1 MKENLGYPMV
11 TREEIER
18 AYETIHEHI
27 VDTPIIIS
35 ATLSDLCGCTTLF
48 KLENLQVTGAFKE
61 RGALNKLMNLT
72 DAEKTRGV
80 VAASAGNH
88 AQGVACHAKR
98 LGIPATIVMP
108 RGTPLVKIT
117 STQHWDAQVIL
128 EGDSYD
134 DSYAFAQKLAT
145 EEGATYIH
153 AFADPLVIAGQ
164 GTIGIEILRHP
175 LCGDLDAIVVP
186 IGGGG
191 LISGVAAYVKTL
203 RPDVR
208 IIGVETESCPA
219 MKETL
224 DCGRALSLSPSEP
237 ACLADGIMVRKVGD
251 INVEMVRR
259 YVDDI
264 VTVNDDEIANA
275 ILLLL
280 EIEKNVVEGAGA
292 VPLAALLNRK
302 ISGLSAKKV
311 LSILSGGNI
320 DVTLLSRIITRGLAF
335 DGRLVQFQIQLRDVP
350 GALESVLH
358 LFHEANANILEIVHH
373 HYTAGAPI
381 GRINV
386 TITLETK
393 SFGHIGEIQRNLDES
408 GYLSYRNAPM
418 ADVATPLE

>member
-1 MKENLGYPMV
+1 MV
-11 TREEIER
+11 TREDIER
-18 AYETIHEHI
+18 AYEAIHEHI
-27 VDTPIIIS
+27 VDTPIIAS

-48 KLENLQVTGAFKE
+48 KLENLQITGAFKE
-61 RGALNKLMNLT
+61 RGALNKLINLS

-80 VAASAGNH
+80 IAASAGNH

-117 STQHWDAQVIL
+117 STQYWGATVIL
-128 EGDSYD
+128 EGASYD
-134 DSYAFAQKLAT
+134 DAYSFAQKQA
-145 EEGATYIH
+145 EKEGITYIH

-164 GTIGIEILRHP
+164 GTIGIEVLRHH
-175 LCGDLDAIVVP
+175 LCKDLEAIVVP

-191 LISGVAAYVKTL
+191 LISGIAAYVKAL
-203 RPDVR
+203 RPDVK

-224 DCGRALSLSPSEP
+224 DCGRVLSIATSEP

-251 INVEMVRR
+251 INVEMVRK
-259 YVDDI
+259 YVDEI

-302 ISGLSAKKV
+302 IANVAGKKV
-311 LSILSGGNI
+311 LSIISGGNI

-335 DGRLVQFQIQLRDVP
+335 DGRLVQFQIQVRDMP

-358 LFHEANANILEIVHH
+358 LFHEENANILEIVHH

-393 SFGHIGEIQRNLDES
+393 SFDHIGEIQKRLDDS
-408 GYLSYRNAPM
+408 GYIAYRNAPM
-418 ADVATPLE
+418 ADTTAP

>member
-1 MKENLGYPMV
+1 MV
-11 TREEIER
+11 TRKDIEK
-18 AYETIHEHI
+18 AYETIHDHI
-27 VDTPIIIS
+27 VDTPIILS

-48 KLENLQVTGAFKE
+48 KLENLQRTGAFKE
-61 RGALNKLMNLT
+61 RGALNKLMSLS
-72 DAEKTRGV
+72 DSEKARGV
-80 VAASAGNH
+80 IAASAGNH

-117 STQHWDAQVIL
+117 STQYWGAKVIL
-128 EGDSYD
+128 EGTSYD
-134 DSYAFAQKLAT
+134 DSYAFAQKLA
-145 EEGATYIH
+145 EKECVTYIH

-164 GTIGIEILRHP
+164 GTIGIEILRHH
-175 LCGDLDAIVVP
+175 LCKDLDAIVVP

-191 LISGVAAYVKTL
+191 LISGVAAYVKAL
-203 RPDVR
+203 RPEVR

-224 DCGRALSLSPSEP
+224 DCGRILSISLSEP
-237 ACLADGIMVRKVGD
+237 ACLADGIIVRKVGD
-251 INVEMVRR
+251 INVKMVRR

-302 ISGLSAKKV
+302 ITGVSGKKI
-311 LSILSGGNI
+311 LSIISGGNI

-393 SFGHIGEIQRNLDES
+393 SFDHIGEIQEKLDES
-408 GYLSYRNAPM
+408 GYIAYRNAPISVSN
-418 ADVATPLE
+418 APIE

>member
-1 MKENLGYPMV
+1 MGRGRVMITKED
-11 TREEIER
+11 IDK
-18 AYETIHEHI
+18 AYENICSYI

-48 KLENLQVTGAFKE
+48 KLENLQITGAFKE
-61 RGALNKLMNLT
+61 RGALNKLMNLS
-72 DAEKTRGV
+72 ESERSRGV
-80 VAASAGNH
+80 IAASAGNH

-117 STQHWDAQVIL
+117 STQYWGAKVIL
-128 EGDSYD
+128 EGNSYD
-134 DSYAFAQKLAT
+134 DAYAFAHEMAEK
-145 EEGATYIH
+145 EGATYIH

-164 GTIGIEILRHP
+164 GTIGIEILRHH
-175 LCGDLDAIVVP
+175 LCEDLDSVIVP

-191 LISGVAAYVKTL
+191 LISGIALYVKAV
-203 RPDVR
+203 RPDIR
-208 IIGVETESCPA
+208 IIGVETENCPA

-224 DCGRALSLSPSEP
+224 DCGHTRSISPSEP
-237 ACLADGIMVRKVGD
+237 VCLADGIMVKKVNE
-251 INVEMVRR
+251 INVEIVRR
-259 YVDDI
+259 YVDEI

-280 EIEKNVVEGAGA
+280 EIEKIVVEGAGA
-292 VPLAALLNRK
+292 CPLAALLNKK
-302 ISGLSAKKV
+302 IADVAGKKA
-311 LSILSGGNI
+311 LSIISGGNI

-358 LFHEANANILEIVHH
+358 LFHETNANILEIVHH

-381 GRINV
+381 GQINV

-393 SFGHIGEIQRNLDES
+393 SFDHIAEIEKKLDANGYAAYRNTPISGEIS
-408 GYLSYRNAPM
+408 
-418 ADVATPLE
+418 